1 MLQRN
6 TYETYLRILR
16 EELVPALGCTEPIAI
31 ALAAAKARET
41 LGEMPKKIR
50 ASCSGNIIKN
60 AKGVIVPTTGNMK
73 GIDTSAVL
81 GAVAGDPS
89 LGLEVLSKVG
99 PDDLQRTRELLA
111 EGICTVELLDTP
123 ARLHILIEM
132 EGEHHTALAEIR
144 DEHTNV
150 IRLERDGVR
159 TFFQEEPEPEEATE
173 PEHSDLDE
181 LNLADILEFANTV
194 ELEEIRPTL
203 SRQVAYNVRIAQE
216 GMTHAYGGRVGA
228 TLMRHYGDNVRIRAR
243 AMAAAGSDARMGGCV
258 LPVVINSGSGNQGI
272 TCSVPIVVYANY
284 LSAPEETMYR
294 ALVVSNLVAL
304 LQKRGIGRLSAFCGA
319 VCAACGSGAG
329 ITYLHG
335 GDYDTIGRT
344 ITNTLANVS
353 GIVCD
358 GAKGSC
364 AAKIAASVDAA
375 ILAHEMSMDGNTFG
389 AGEGL
394 VKESVEQTIASI
406 GLMASKGMK
415 ETDAE
420 ILRIM
425 IGQGSGC

>member
-1 MLQRN
+1 MDKHV
-6 TYETYLRILR
+6 YETYLRILR

-31 ALAAAKARET
+31 ALASAKAREA
-41 LGEMPKKIR
+41 LGVMPERIT
-50 ASCSGNIIKN
+50 AACSGNIIKN

-73 GIDTSAVL
+73 GINTSAVL
-81 GAVAGDPS
+81 GAVAGDPG

-99 PDDLQRTRELLA
+99 PDDLARTRELLA
-111 EGICTVELLDTP
+111 EGICQEELLDTD
-123 ARLHILIEM
+123 AKLHILITM
-132 EGEHHTALAEIR
+132 EGGGHTALAEIR

-150 IRLERDGVR
+150 IRIEKDGEVL
-159 TFFQEEPEPEEATE
+159 FKKEEPVQVAVAEEK
-173 PEHSDLDE
+173 SDLDE
-181 LNLADILEFANTV
+181 LNLADILDFANTV
-194 ELEEIRPTL
+194 DLEEIKPTL
-203 SRQVAYNVRIAQE
+203 ARQVEYNVRIAQE

-228 TLMRHYGDNVRIRAR
+228 TLMRHYGEDVRIRAR

-272 TCSVPIVVYANY
+272 TCSVPIVVYAKY
-284 LSAPEETMYR
+284 LGAAEETMYR
-294 ALVVSNLVAL
+294 ALIVSNLVAL

-406 GLMASKGMK
+406 GRMAAEGMR
-415 ETDAE
+415 ETDTE

>member
-1 MLQRN
+1 MDKHV
-6 TYETYLRILR
+6 YETYLRILR

-31 ALAAAKARET
+31 ALASAKAREA
-41 LGEMPKKIR
+41 LGCMPEKIT
-50 ASCSGNIIKN
+50 AACSGNIIKN

-81 GAVAGDPS
+81 GAVAGDPA

-99 PDDLQRTRELLA
+99 PDDLKKTRELLA
-111 EGICTVELLDTP
+111 EGICKEELLDTT
-123 ARLHILIEM
+123 AKLHILITM
-132 EGEHHTALAEIR
+132 EGGGHTALAEIR

-150 IRLERDGVR
+150 IRIERDGE
-159 TFFQEEPEPEEATE
+159 TLYKKEEPAPAAVVE
-173 PEHSDLDE
+173 EHSDLDE
-181 LNLADILEFANTV
+181 LDLADILDFANTV
-194 ELEEIRPTL
+194 DLTEIKPVL
-203 SRQVAYNVRIAQE
+203 ARQVEYNVRIARE

-228 TLMRHYGDNVRIRAR
+228 TLLRHYGEDVRIRAR

-272 TCSVPIVVYANY
+272 TCSVPIVVYAKY
-284 LSAPEETMYR
+284 LGATEETMYR
-294 ALVVSNLVAL
+294 ALIVSNLVAL

-406 GLMASKGMK
+406 GRMAAEGMR
-415 ETDAE
+415 ETDTE

>member
-1 MLQRN
+1 M
-6 TYETYLRILR
+6 
-16 EELVPALGCTEPIAI
+16 
-31 ALAAAKARET
+31 
-41 LGEMPKKIR
+41 
-50 ASCSGNIIKN
+50 
-60 AKGVIVPTTGNMK
+60 
-73 GIDTSAVL
+73 
-81 GAVAGDPS
+81 
-89 LGLEVLSKVG
+89 
-99 PDDLQRTRELLA
+99 
-111 EGICTVELLDTP
+111 
-123 ARLHILIEM
+123 
-132 EGEHHTALAEIR
+132 
-144 DEHTNV
+144 
-150 IRLERDGVR
+150 
-159 TFFQEEPEPEEATE
+159 
-173 PEHSDLDE
+173 
-181 LNLADILEFANTV
+181 
-194 ELEEIRPTL
+194 L
-203 SRQVAYNVRIAQE
+203 SRQVEYNTRIAQE
-216 GMTHAYGGRVGA
+216 GMTHIYGGRVGA
-228 TLMRHYGDNVRIRAR
+228 TLLRHYGDNVRIRAR

-272 TCSVPIVVYANY
+272 TCSVPIVVYAKY
-284 LSAPEETMYR
+284 LGAADETMYR

-406 GLMASKGMK
+406 GRMAAEGMR
-415 ETDAE
+415 ETDTE
-420 ILRIM
+420 ILKIM
-425 IGQGSGC
+425 IGQGSTC

>member
-1 MLQRN
+1 MDKHV
-6 TYETYLRILR
+6 YETYLRILR

-31 ALAAAKARET
+31 ALASAKAREA
-41 LGEMPKKIR
+41 LGCMPEKIT
-50 ASCSGNIIKN
+50 AACSGNIIKN

-81 GAVAGDPS
+81 GAVAGDPA

-99 PDDLQRTRELLA
+99 PDDLKKTRELLA
-111 EGICTVELLDTP
+111 EGICKEELLDTT
-123 ARLHILIEM
+123 AKLHILITM
-132 EGEHHTALAEIR
+132 EGEGHTALAEIR

-150 IRLERDGVR
+150 IRIERDGE
-159 TFFQEEPEPEEATE
+159 TLYKKEEPAPAAVVE
-173 PEHSDLDE
+173 EHSDLDE
-181 LNLADILEFANTV
+181 LDLADILDFANTV
-194 ELEEIRPTL
+194 DLTEIKPVL
-203 SRQVAYNVRIAQE
+203 ARQVEYNVRIARE

-228 TLMRHYGDNVRIRAR
+228 TLLRHYGEDVRIRAR

-272 TCSVPIVVYANY
+272 TCSVPIVVYAKY
-284 LSAPEETMYR
+284 LGATEETMYR
-294 ALVVSNLVAL
+294 ALIVSNLVAL

-406 GLMASKGMK
+406 GRMAAEGMR
-415 ETDAE
+415 ETDTE

-425 IGQGSGC
+425 IGQGTGC

>member
-1 MLQRN
+1 M
-6 TYETYLRILR
+6 
-16 EELVPALGCTEPIAI
+16 PALGCTEPIAI
-31 ALAAAKARET
+31 ALASAKAREA
-41 LGEMPKKIR
+41 LGAMPEKIT
-50 ASCSGNIIKN
+50 AACSGNIIKN

-73 GIDTSAVL
+73 GINTSAIL
-81 GAVAGDPS
+81 GAVAGDPG

-99 PDDLQRTRELLA
+99 PADLEKTRELLA
-111 EGICTVELLDTP
+111 EGICREELLDTT
-123 ARLHILIEM
+123 AKLHILITM
-132 EGEHHTALAEIR
+132 EGGGHTALAEIR

-150 IRLERDGVR
+150 IRLEKDGVVLFR
-159 TFFQEEPEPEEATE
+159 KEEPVQAAVEEE
-173 PEHSDLDE
+173 KSDLDE
-181 LNLADILEFANTV
+181 LNLADILDFANTV
-194 ELEEIRPTL
+194 DLTEIRPTL
-203 SRQVAYNVRIAQE
+203 ARQVEYNVRIAQE
-216 GMTHAYGGRVGA
+216 GMTHVYGGRVGA
-228 TLMRHYGDNVRIRAR
+228 TLLRHYGEDVRIRAR

-272 TCSVPIVVYANY
+272 TCSVPIVVYAKY
-284 LSAPEETMYR
+284 LGAAEDTMYR
-294 ALVVSNLVAL
+294 ALIVSNLVAL

-406 GLMASKGMK
+406 GRMAAEGMR
-415 ETDAE
+415 ETDTE

>member
-1 MLQRN
+1 MLEKS
-6 TYETYLRILR
+6 TYETYIRILE

-31 ALAAAKARET
+31 ALASAKAREA
-41 LGEMPKKIR
+41 LGVMPEKIR
-50 ASCSGNIIKN
+50 AACSGNIIKN

-73 GIDTSAVL
+73 GINTSAIL

-99 PDDLQRTRELLA
+99 PDDLQKTRELLEA
-111 EGICTVELLDTP
+111 GICTEELLDTP
-123 ARLHILIEM
+123 SRLHIVIWM
-132 EGEHHTALAEIR
+132 EGGGHTALAEIR
-144 DEHTNV
+144 DEHTNI
-150 IRLERDGVR
+150 IRIERDDEKL
-159 TFFQEEPEPEEATE
+159 FYQEPVEAAEEEET
-173 PEHSDLDE
+173 SDLDA

-194 ELEEIRPTL
+194 NLEEVLPML
-203 SRQVAYNVRIAQE
+203 SRQVEYNTRIAQE
-216 GMTHAYGGRVGA
+216 GMTHIYGGRVGA
-228 TLMRHYGDNVRIRAR
+228 TLLRHYGDNVRIRAR

-272 TCSVPIVVYANY
+272 TCSVPIVVYAKY
-284 LSAPEETMYR
+284 LGAADETMYR

-406 GLMASKGMK
+406 GRMAAEGMR
-415 ETDAE
+415 ETDTE
-420 ILRIM
+420 ILKIM
-425 IGQGSGC
+425 IGQGSTC